1 MEFTGERFHP
11 ECLREIWYEHYHR
24 YVMASSMVQGKKVL
38 DLACGEGYGSAILAE
53 SAASV
58 LGVDISS
65 EAIGHARARY
75 SRDNL
80 SFQEA
85 SATAIPLADDT
96 IDVVVSFETLEHL
109 TEQEA
114 MLTEFRRVLKA
125 DGVLIISS
133 PDRKAYSDDR
143 DYENEYHVAELYRDE
158 FDRLLARFFPASR
171 VLGQKLLFAS
181 LIWDP
186 ARAEHHA
193 IGQSLARDQTR
204 PERIG
209 SVLKPLYWIA
219 IAAANPTIVEQTVRA
234 DFSIFTDHDESVY
247 DHYYHEIRKNMAAGA
262 IINERDAQIGELQQR
277 IEALEAERIAPWW
290 RRIFRP
296 KNNDNP

>member
-24 YVMASSMVQGKKVL
+24 YVMASQMARGKIVL

-53 SAASV
+53 SAATV
-58 LGVDISS
+58 LGMDIST
-65 EAIGHARARY
+65 EAIGHARKRY
-75 SRDNL
+75 CRDNL
-80 SFQEA
+80 SFHAA

-96 IDVVVSFETLEHL
+96 IDLIVSFETLEHL

-143 DYENEYHVAELYRDE
+143 DYVNEYHVAELYRDE
-158 FDRLLARFFPASR
+158 FDKLLARFFPASR

-186 ARAEHHA
+186 ARDEHTA
-193 IGQSLARDQTR
+193 FGQSLARDQTR
-204 PERIG
+204 PEPIG

-219 IAAANPTIVEQTVRA
+219 ISAANEAIVEQTVRT
-234 DFSIFTDHDESVY
+234 DLSLFTDHDESVY
-247 DHYYHEIRKNMAAGA
+247 DHYYHEIRKNMAAGGV
-262 IINERDAQIGELQQR
+262 INERDAQIGELQQR
-277 IEALEAERIAPWW
+277 IEALEAERAQSWW
-290 RRIFRP
+290 RRIFRT
-296 KNNDNP
+296 KK